1 MFIGT
6 RSWPQISASDLDLV
20 TRQDNKVPIPQWRQL
35 RQASRDRVSRS
46 FGRLNQLGVNI
57 VAVHASMHASSS
69 CCPLSQCNLSHMWLG
84 TLWQSTRAPW
94 CTIARQLP
102 GMLRSLIRSPLLPQ
116 LRRLTTAVPAAGTA
130 PPPAG
135 DAVASYSRATSA
147 LHWIMGLGIVGCIG
161 TVQVVLMLLEAA
173 SA

>member
-1 MFIGT
+1 M
-6 RSWPQISASDLDLV
+6 
-20 TRQDNKVPIPQWRQL
+20 
-35 RQASRDRVSRS
+35 SRS

-161 TVQVVLMLLEAA
+161 TVQVVLCCSRQLPLETGSSALALSSKLGNAMLQRSPHGCAGHHL
-173 SA
+173 